1 MSLLVQHQIFKQ
13 DIKKLN
19 SFLKSK
25 IKEKNIHKVNSIDI
39 IDDQFEF
46 YKSYYLGQKNTENN
60 FIDKDLLSELISQ
73 ESFYNK
79 NIQTKM
85 TNNFLELY
93 LPDEDFDL
101 NLEDN
106 IKKEAF
112 LYFLNNDTKILREIG
127 TEFDFSTN
135 DFVFN
140 NIKEKKI
147 KSNFEIKNMKLV
159 ESNFPEN
166 KNYLL
171 FNDIYN
177 IYIMNIKAIHNNLQE
192 NVSKLS
198 TIEEIPISFLSDL
211 YIDKLFTISSDKDF
225 IKQDFIPENNND
237 INNNQQINYIN
248 NNLGSNASLHNK
260 LSLIDF
266 NKGQIITEY
275 NLSSSLNNNNIYKS
289 GFFLNN
295 NNIVLIYSNNMLS
308 LIDFRYK
315 EHKSNDLLPDYNF
328 NFNEVI
334 LLDNFQ
340 YMTLS
345 PHKISLFDLR
355 YPSLPKTEKVLNIN
369 YKELSVKKNKNKDF
383 SYILFDKYKY
393 DTTFIK
399 LDLNPEYLKSSKIM
413 EDFAEFH
420 LLNNNNNSQIFIHD
434 IVGFVH
440 QNCEEDNEEDEYKS
454 NNSLDIDDNE
464 NDKESKKNN
473 INNKIF
479 EINETYF
486 CFILDNFNG
495 VYMDI
500 YDINNS
506 NNNYFSDEENEKEEN
521 DIKNYT
527 YFDQLFSL
535 YKNYYKELPYVP
547 ITEENNNTSMIFNDN
562 KNEYES
568 SKGFG
573 YIKIN
578 EKDKKMF
585 EIDSKRNF
593 FEEIVKAYENKDKNP
608 LVNLGFLSKKT
619 INKINDAN
627 SRKVSV
633 NSIDSDISVNEFPGI
648 SKEDYENIKEIID
661 KFDIEKIILEK
672 DKTNTDEKSS

>member
-1 MSLLVQHQIFKQ
+1 
-13 DIKKLN
+13 
-19 SFLKSK
+19 
-25 IKEKNIHKVNSIDI
+25 
-39 IDDQFEF
+39 
-46 YKSYYLGQKNTENN
+46 
-60 FIDKDLLSELISQ
+60 
-73 ESFYNK
+73 
-79 NIQTKM
+79 
-85 TNNFLELY
+85 
-93 LPDEDFDL
+93 
-101 NLEDN
+101 
-106 IKKEAF
+106 
-112 LYFLNNDTKILREIG
+112 
-127 TEFDFSTN
+127 
-135 DFVFN
+135 
-140 NIKEKKI
+140 
-147 KSNFEIKNMKLV
+147 
-159 ESNFPEN
+159 
-166 KNYLL
+166 
-171 FNDIYN
+171 
-177 IYIMNIKAIHNNLQE
+177 
-192 NVSKLS
+192 
-198 TIEEIPISFLSDL
+198 
-211 YIDKLFTISSDKDF
+211 
-225 IKQDFIPENNND
+225 
-237 INNNQQINYIN
+237 
-248 NNLGSNASLHNK
+248 
-260 LSLIDF
+260 
-266 NKGQIITEY
+266 
-275 NLSSSLNNNNIYKS
+275 
-289 GFFLNN
+289 
-295 NNIVLIYSNNMLS
+295 MLS

-315 EHKSNDLLPDYNF
+315 EYKSNDLLPDYNF

-345 PHKISLFDLR
+345 HHKISLFDLR

-440 QNCEEDNEEDEYKS
+440 QNSEEDNEEDEYKS

-464 NDKESKKNN
+464 NDKESMKNN